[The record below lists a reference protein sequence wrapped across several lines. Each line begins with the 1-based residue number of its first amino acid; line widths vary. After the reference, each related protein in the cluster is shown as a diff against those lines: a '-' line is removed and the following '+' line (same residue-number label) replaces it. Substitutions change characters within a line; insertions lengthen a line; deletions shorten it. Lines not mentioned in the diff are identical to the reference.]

1 MLKKLL
7 EKLKKYLEVNDIMQS
22 FFIGLILGL
31 MCFFVQLQFELPIET
46 WFWIIGIICIIYMG
60 ATAFIPALARFSFG
74 LVGFL
79 VGIMISLFIWTFL
92 SEIQNHFSLIIMF

>member
-1 MLKKLL
+1 MVKKL
-7 EKLKKYLEVNDIMQS
+7 KNFLEVNDTMRS

-31 MCFFVQLQFELPIET
+31 ICFFVQLQFELPIET

-60 ATAFIPALARFSFG
+60 ATAFIPVLARFSFG

-79 VGIMISLFIWTFL
+79 VGIMISLFIWVFL
-92 SEIQNHFSLIIMF
+92 SEIQTFFSSFFG